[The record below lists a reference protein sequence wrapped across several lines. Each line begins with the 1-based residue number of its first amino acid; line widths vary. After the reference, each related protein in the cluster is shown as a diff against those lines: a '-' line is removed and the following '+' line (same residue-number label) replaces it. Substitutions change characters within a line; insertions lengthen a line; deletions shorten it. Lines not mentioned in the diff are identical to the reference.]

1 MVLYGSTLMKILLF
15 GPAFPLRGGMAH
27 FIALLFT
34 HLQKRG
40 HDVEIINFKR
50 QYPKILFPGKTQE
63 ESGEAGIA
71 VPSTVLIDSINPF
84 NWILNGLT
92 LRNRKADLVIS
103 TFWLPFLGP
112 SSGTLHALLRNKK
125 TKTLTILHNLIP
137 HENRPGDI
145 LFTRWLIRFTDYF
158 IAQSASVEK
167 DLLELLPSAKY
178 KRVALPMFSLFKNRI
193 TKQDARKTLSISDE
207 KVILFFGYIRPYKG
221 LHVLID
227 AMKIVKQKMKIR
239 LLVCGEFYGDEEKYR
254 THMKDAGIDDGTT
267 VISDYIP
274 NEKVHLY
281 FSAADVV
288 VQPYISATQ
297 SAIAQ
302 IAYFFSSPIIA
313 TNVGALPEVVVNEK
327 SGLIVPPNDPESL
340 ANAIMRFYNEN
351 LESKL
356 MAGAS
361 EERKK
366 YSWEAMV
373 EAIEQL
379 TAMDNV

>member
-1 MVLYGSTLMKILLF
+1 MKILLF
-15 GPAFPLRGGMAH
+15 GPAYPLRGGMAH
-27 FIALLFT
+27 FIALLYT
-34 HLQKRG
+34 NLTQRG
-40 HDVEIINFKR
+40 HEVEIINFKR

-63 ESGEAGIA
+63 ESGEAGLP

-84 NWILNGLT
+84 NWILQGLK
-92 LRNRKADLVIS
+92 LRDRNADLVIS
-103 TFWLPFLGP
+103 TFWLPFLAP
-112 SSGTLHALLRNKK
+112 SSGTIHAMLRNKK

-137 HENRPGDI
+137 HEKRPGDM

-167 DLLELLPSAKY
+167 DLLHLVPGARY
-178 KRVALPMFSLFKNRI
+178 KRVALPMFSLFKDRI
-193 TKQDARKTLSISDE
+193 PKTEARKILGITDE

-227 AMKIVKQKMKIR
+227 AMKILKKKVNLQ

-254 THMKDAGIDDGTT
+254 EHMKVAGIEDGTT

-274 NEKVHLY
+274 NENVHLY

-288 VQPYISATQ
+288 VQPYLSATQ

-313 TNVGALPEVVVNEK
+313 TNVGALPEVVVNER

-340 ANAIMRFYNEN
+340 ANAIVRFYAEN
-351 LESKL
+351 LEAAL
-356 MAGAS
+356 TAGAS

-373 EAIEQL
+373 DAIEQL
-379 TAMDNV
+379 AHNG

>member
-1 MVLYGSTLMKILLF
+1 MKILLF
-15 GPAFPLRGGMAH
+15 GPAYPLRGGMAH
-27 FIALLFT
+27 FIALLYSN
-34 HLQKRG
+34 LIQRG

-63 ESGEAGIA
+63 ESGEPGIP
-71 VPSTVLIDSINPF
+71 VPSTVLIDSINPL
-84 NWILNGLT
+84 NWILSGIK
-92 LRNRKADLVIS
+92 LRKRNADLIIS
-103 TFWLPFLGP
+103 TFWIPFLAP
-112 SSGTLHALLRNKK
+112 SSGMLHALLKSKK

-137 HENRPGDI
+137 HEARPGDM

-167 DLLELLPSAKY
+167 DLLKVVPNAKY
-178 KRVALPMFSLFKNRI
+178 KRVSLPMFSLFKDRI
-193 TKQDARKTLSISDE
+193 AKEEAKKQIGISDE

-227 AMKIVKQKMKIR
+227 AMKILKSKMKLR
-239 LLVCGEFYGDEEKYR
+239 LLICGEFYGDEEKYR
-254 THMKDAGIDDGTT
+254 AHITESGIENETT

-274 NEKVHLY
+274 NESVHKY

-313 TNVGALPEVVVNEK
+313 TNVGALPEVVIHGK
-327 SGLIVPPNDPESL
+327 SGLIVPPNDPQAL
-340 ANAIMRFYNEN
+340 ADAILKFYNEN
-351 LESKL
+351 LESQL
-356 MAGAS
+356 MAGAN

-366 YSWEAMV
+366 YTWDAMV
-373 EAIEQL
+373 DAIEQL
-379 TAMDNV
+379 TVNR

>member
-1 MVLYGSTLMKILLF
+1 MKILLF
-15 GPAFPLRGGMAH
+15 GPAYPLRGGMAH
-27 FIALLFT
+27 FIALLYT
-34 HLQKRG
+34 ELTRRG
-40 HDVEIINFKR
+40 HQVKIINFTR

-63 ESGEAGIA
+63 ESGEAGIP
-71 VPSTVLIDSINPF
+71 VPSTALIDSINPF
-84 NWILNGLT
+84 NWLYHGYR
-92 LRNRKADLVIS
+92 LRREKADLVIS
-103 TFWLPFLGP
+103 TFWLPFLAP
-112 SSGTLHALLRNKK
+112 SSGTLHMMLRSKR

-137 HENRPGDI
+137 HEKRPGDM
-145 LFTRWLIRFTDYF
+145 LFTRWLTMFTDYF

-167 DLLELLPSAKY
+167 DLQQFVPGAKY
-178 KRVALPMFSLFKNRI
+178 RRVALPMFSLFKDRI
-193 TKQDARKTLSISDE
+193 PKAEAKRALNITDE

-227 AMKIVKQKMKIR
+227 AMKILKQRMKVR

-254 THMKDAGIDDGTT
+254 AHMTEAGIDDCTT

-274 NEKVHLY
+274 NEKVHTY

-313 TNVGALPEVVVNEK
+313 TNVGALPEVVIDGR
-327 SGLIVPPNDPESL
+327 SGLIVPPNDPEAL
-340 ANAIMRFYNEN
+340 ANAIARFYDEGMEEQ
-351 LESKL
+351 LA
-356 MAGAS
+356 AGAN

-366 YSWEAMV
+366 YSWEAMADAV
-373 EAIEQL
+373 EQL
-379 TAMDNV
+379 AAGTAPQH

>member
-1 MVLYGSTLMKILLF
+1 MKILLF
-15 GPAFPLRGGMAH
+15 GPAYPLRGGMAH
-27 FIALLFT
+27 FIALLYT
-34 HLQKRG
+34 KLTQRG
-40 HDVEIINFKR
+40 HEVEIINFRR
-50 QYPKILFPGKTQE
+50 QYPKVLFPGKTQE
-63 ESGEAGIA
+63 ESGEAGIP

-84 NWILNGLT
+84 NWILHGLK
-92 LRNRKADLVIS
+92 LRNRNADLVIS

-112 SSGTLHALLRNKK
+112 SSGTIHALLRNKK

-137 HENRPGDI
+137 HEKRPGDI

-158 IAQSASVEK
+158 IAQSSSVEK
-167 DLLELLPSAKY
+167 DLLELVPNATY
-178 KRVALPMFSLFKNRI
+178 RRVALPMFSLFKNRI
-193 TKQDARKTLSISDE
+193 PKQEARNILSITDE

-227 AMKIVKQKMKIR
+227 AMKILKNVMEIR
-239 LLVCGEFYGDEEKYR
+239 LLVCGEFYGDEGKYR
-254 THMKDAGIDDGTT
+254 AHMQEAGIEGGTT
-267 VISDYIP
+267 MISDYIP
-274 NEKVHLY
+274 NERVHLY

-327 SGLIVPPNDPESL
+327 SGLIVPPNDPEAL
-340 ANAIMRFYNEN
+340 AKAILRFYNEN
-351 LESKL
+351 LEATL
-356 MAGAS
+356 MAGAD

-366 YSWEAMV
+366 YSWDAMV
-373 EAIEQL
+373 DAIEQL
-379 TAMDNV
+379 SVE

>member
-1 MVLYGSTLMKILLF
+1 MKILLF
-15 GPAFPLRGGMAH
+15 GPAYPLRGGMAH
-27 FIALLFT
+27 FIALLYT
-34 HLQKRG
+34 NLTQRG
-40 HDVEIINFKR
+40 HEVEIINFKR

-63 ESGEAGIA
+63 ESGEAGLP

-84 NWILNGLT
+84 NWILQGLK
-92 LRNRKADLVIS
+92 LRDRNADLVIS
-103 TFWLPFLGP
+103 TFWLPFLAP
-112 SSGTLHALLRNKK
+112 SSGTIHAMLRNKK

-137 HENRPGDI
+137 HEKRPGDM

-167 DLLELLPSAKY
+167 DLLHLVPGARY
-178 KRVALPMFSLFKNRI
+178 KRVALPMFSLFKDRI
-193 TKQDARKTLSISDE
+193 PKTEARKILGITDE

-227 AMKIVKQKMKIR
+227 AMKILKKKVNLR

-254 THMKDAGIDDGTT
+254 EHMKVAGIEDGTT

-274 NEKVHLY
+274 NENVHLY

-288 VQPYISATQ
+288 VQPYLSATQ

-313 TNVGALPEVVVNEK
+313 TNVGALPEVVVNER

-340 ANAIMRFYNEN
+340 ANAIVRFYAEN
-351 LESKL
+351 LEAAL
-356 MAGAS
+356 TAGAS

-373 EAIEQL
+373 DAIEQL
-379 TAMDNV
+379 AHNG

>member
-1 MVLYGSTLMKILLF
+1 MKILLF
-15 GPAFPLRGGMAH
+15 GPAYPLRGGMAH
-27 FIALLFT
+27 FIALLYT
-34 HLQKRG
+34 ELTRRG
-40 HDVEIINFKR
+40 HQVKIINFTR

-63 ESGEAGIA
+63 ESGEAGIP
-71 VPSTVLIDSINPF
+71 VPSTALIDSINPF
-84 NWILNGLT
+84 NWLYHGYR
-92 LRNRKADLVIS
+92 LRREKADLVIS
-103 TFWLPFLGP
+103 TFWLPFLAP
-112 SSGTLHALLRNKK
+112 SSGTLHMMLRSKR

-137 HENRPGDI
+137 HEKRPGDM
-145 LFTRWLIRFTDYF
+145 LFTRWLTMFTDYF

-167 DLLELLPSAKY
+167 DLQQFVPGATY
-178 KRVALPMFSLFKNRI
+178 RRVALPMFSLFKDRI
-193 TKQDARKTLSISDE
+193 PKAEAKRALNITDE

-227 AMKIVKQKMKIR
+227 AMKILRQRMKVR

-254 THMKDAGIDDGTT
+254 AHMTEAGIDDCTT

-274 NEKVHLY
+274 NEKVHTY

-313 TNVGALPEVVVNEK
+313 TNVGALPEVVIDGH
-327 SGLIVPPNDPESL
+327 SGLIVPPNDPAAL
-340 ANAIMRFYNEN
+340 ANAIARFYDEGMEER
-351 LESKL
+351 LA
-356 MAGAS
+356 AGAN

-366 YSWEAMV
+366 YSWEAMADAV
-373 EAIEQL
+373 EQL
-379 TAMDNV
+379 AAGTAPQH

>member
-1 MVLYGSTLMKILLF
+1 MKILLF
-15 GPAFPLRGGMAH
+15 GPAYPLRGGMAH
-27 FIALLFT
+27 FIALLYT
-34 HLQKRG
+34 NLTQRG
-40 HDVEIINFKR
+40 HEVEIINFKR

-63 ESGEAGIA
+63 ESGEAGLP

-84 NWILNGLT
+84 NWILQGLK
-92 LRNRKADLVIS
+92 LRDRNADLVIS
-103 TFWLPFLGP
+103 TFWLPFLAP
-112 SSGTLHALLRNKK
+112 SSGTIHAMLRNKK

-137 HENRPGDI
+137 HEKRPGDM

-167 DLLELLPSAKY
+167 DLLHLVPGARY
-178 KRVALPMFSLFKNRI
+178 KRVALPMFSLFKDRI
-193 TKQDARKTLSISDE
+193 PKTEARKILGITDE

-227 AMKIVKQKMKIR
+227 AMKILKKKVNLR

-254 THMKDAGIDDGTT
+254 EHMKVAGIEDGTT

-274 NEKVHLY
+274 NENVHLY

-288 VQPYISATQ
+288 VQPYLSATQ

-302 IAYFFSSPIIA
+302 IAYFFSSPIVA
-313 TNVGALPEVVVNEK
+313 TNVGALPEVVVNER

-340 ANAIMRFYNEN
+340 ANAIVRFYAEN
-351 LESKL
+351 LEAAL
-356 MAGAS
+356 TAGAS

-373 EAIEQL
+373 DAIEQL
-379 TAMDNV
+379 AHNG

>member
-1 MVLYGSTLMKILLF
+1 MKILLF
-15 GPAFPLRGGMAH
+15 GPAYPLRGGMAH
-27 FIALLFT
+27 FIALLYT
-34 HLQKRG
+34 NLAQRG
-40 HDVEIINFKR
+40 HEVEIINFKR

-63 ESGEAGIA
+63 DSGEAGLP

-84 NWILNGLT
+84 NWILQGLK
-92 LRNRKADLVIS
+92 LRNRNADLVIS
-103 TFWLPFLGP
+103 TFWLPFLAP
-112 SSGTLHALLRNKK
+112 SSGTIHALLRNKK

-137 HENRPGDI
+137 HEKRPGDM

-167 DLLELLPSAKY
+167 DLQHLVPNARY
-178 KRVALPMFSLFKNRI
+178 KRVALPMFSLFKDRI
-193 TKQDARKTLSISDE
+193 PKTEARKILGVNDE

-227 AMKIVKQKMKIR
+227 AMKILKGKMNVR

-254 THMKDAGIDDGTT
+254 EHMKEAGVEDGTT
-267 VISDYIP
+267 VISDYIS
-274 NEKVHLY
+274 NESVHLY

-288 VQPYISATQ
+288 VQPYLSATQ

-313 TNVGALPEVVVNEK
+313 TNVGALPEVIVNEK
-327 SGLIVPPNDPESL
+327 SGLIVPPNDPAAL
-340 ANAIMRFYNEN
+340 ANAIVRFYAEN
-351 LESKL
+351 LEATL
-356 MAGAS
+356 TAGAG

-366 YSWEAMV
+366 YSWTAMV
-373 EAIEQL
+373 DAIEQL
-379 TAMDNV
+379 ATNE

>member
-1 MVLYGSTLMKILLF
+1 MKILLF
-15 GPAFPLRGGMAH
+15 GPAYPLRGGMAH
-27 FIALLFT
+27 FIALLYT
-34 HLQKRG
+34 ELMKRG
-40 HDVEIINFKR
+40 HEVEIINFKR

-63 ESGEAGIA
+63 ESGEAGIP

-84 NWILNGLT
+84 NWIWQGLK
-92 LRNRKADLVIS
+92 LRNRHADLVIS
-103 TFWLPFLGP
+103 TFWLPFLAP
-112 SSGTLHALLRNKK
+112 STGTLHMLLRRGK

-137 HENRPGDI
+137 HEKRPGDI
-145 LFTRWLIRFTDYF
+145 LFTRWLTMFTDYY

-167 DLLELLPSAKY
+167 DLQQFVPGAKY
-178 KRVALPMFSLFKNRI
+178 KRVALPMFSLFKDRI
-193 TKQDARKTLSISDE
+193 PKREAKKILHVTDE

-227 AMKIVKQKMKIR
+227 AMKILKTRMNVR
-239 LLVCGEFYGDEEKYR
+239 LLVCGEYYGDEEKYR
-254 THMKDAGIDDGTT
+254 AHMDSAGINDCTT

-313 TNVGALPEVVVNEK
+313 TNVGALPEVVIHEK
-327 SGLIVPPNDPESL
+327 SGLIVPPNDPEAL
-340 ANAIMRFYNEN
+340 ANAIQRFYDEKM
-351 LESKL
+351 EHQL
-356 MAGAS
+356 MEGAH

-366 YSWEAMV
+366 YSWEAMA

-379 TAMDNV
+379 CSD

>member
-1 MVLYGSTLMKILLF
+1 MKILLF
-15 GPAFPLRGGMAH
+15 GPAYPLRGGMAH
-27 FIALLFT
+27 FIALLYT
-34 HLQKRG
+34 NLAQRG
-40 HDVEIINFKR
+40 HEVEIINFKR

-63 ESGEAGIA
+63 ESGEAGLP

-84 NWILNGLT
+84 NWILQGLK
-92 LRNRKADLVIS
+92 LRNRNADLVIS
-103 TFWLPFLGP
+103 TFWLPFLAP
-112 SSGTLHALLRNKK
+112 SSGTIHALLRNKK

-137 HENRPGDI
+137 HEKRPGDM

-167 DLLELLPSAKY
+167 DLQHLVPNARY
-178 KRVALPMFSLFKNRI
+178 KRVALPMFSLFKYRI
-193 TKQDARKTLSISDE
+193 PKTEARKILGVNDE

-227 AMKIVKQKMKIR
+227 AMKILKGKMNVR

-254 THMKDAGIDDGTT
+254 EHMKEAGVEDGTT
-267 VISDYIP
+267 VISDYIS
-274 NEKVHLY
+274 NESVHLY

-288 VQPYISATQ
+288 VQPYLSATQ

-313 TNVGALPEVVVNEK
+313 TNVGALPEVIVNEK
-327 SGLIVPPNDPESL
+327 SGLIVPPNDPAAL
-340 ANAIMRFYNEN
+340 ANAIVRFYAEN
-351 LESKL
+351 LEATL
-356 MAGAS
+356 TAGAG

-366 YSWEAMV
+366 YSWTAMV
-373 EAIEQL
+373 DAIEQL
-379 TAMDNV
+379 ATNE

>member
-1 MVLYGSTLMKILLF
+1 MKILLF
-15 GPAFPLRGGMAH
+15 GPAYPLRGGMAH
-27 FIALLFT
+27 FIALLYT
-34 HLQKRG
+34 NLAQRG
-40 HDVEIINFKR
+40 HEVEIINFKR

-63 ESGEAGIA
+63 ESGEAGLP

-84 NWILNGLT
+84 NWILQGLK
-92 LRNRKADLVIS
+92 LRNRNADLVIS
-103 TFWLPFLGP
+103 TFWLPFLAP
-112 SSGTLHALLRNKK
+112 SSGTIHALLRNKK

-137 HENRPGDI
+137 HEKRPGDM

-167 DLLELLPSAKY
+167 DLQHLVPNARY
-178 KRVALPMFSLFKNRI
+178 KRVALPMFSLFKDRI
-193 TKQDARKTLSISDE
+193 PKTEARKILGVNDE

-227 AMKIVKQKMKIR
+227 AMKILKGKMNVR

-254 THMKDAGIDDGTT
+254 EHMKEAGVEDGTT
-267 VISDYIP
+267 VISDYIS
-274 NEKVHLY
+274 NESVHLY

-288 VQPYISATQ
+288 VQPYLSATQ

-313 TNVGALPEVVVNEK
+313 TNVGALPEVIVNEK
-327 SGLIVPPNDPESL
+327 SGLIVPPNDPAAL
-340 ANAIMRFYNEN
+340 ANAIVRFYAEN
-351 LESKL
+351 LEATL
-356 MAGAS
+356 TAGAG

-366 YSWEAMV
+366 YSWTAMV
-373 EAIEQL
+373 DAIEQL
-379 TAMDNV
+379 ATNE